1 MWSICTMKR
10 LIRIIILVVFVSAV
24 ILGVRWF
31 LQAEGNQSA
40 SELRIFGN
48 IDIRKADLAFNEQ
61 ERIAQVLVEEGDRV
75 TAGQVLARL
84 QTNRLEAQIREIQ
97 AKIAAQQEVVKR
109 FEAGTRPQE
118 IEQARAEVAA
128 ARARVK
134 NAMKNYERIRETSG
148 AGATSQQA
156 LDNIRAQLDV
166 DQAQLTVKEKALN
179 LALEGP
185 RKEDIAA
192 AKNNL
197 ETLKASLS
205 LLKIRLVDMTLTSP
219 STGVIQNRILEPG
232 EMASPTRPVV
242 TLALTDPK
250 WARAYVPEPD
260 LGRINLNMKAKI
272 LSDSF
277 PDQSFEG
284 WIGFISPVA
293 EFTPKTVETEDLRTK
308 LVYEV
313 RVFVHDS
320 KDLLRLGMPVTVI
333 VDRTASAD
341 VSQEGEVPP
350 QKTAKPI
357 KG

>member
-1 MWSICTMKR
+1 MKR
-10 LIRIIILVVFVSAV
+10 LIRIIILVVLVLTV
-24 ILGVRWF
+24 VLGIRWF
-31 LQAEGNQSA
+31 LKANGNQSA
-40 SELRIFGN
+40 SELRIYGN
-48 IDIRKADLAFNEQ
+48 IDIRKANLAFNEQ
-61 ERIAQVLVEEGDRV
+61 ERIDQVLVEEGDRV
-75 TAGQVLARL
+75 TEGQVLARQ

-128 ARARVK
+128 ARAQVK
-134 NAMKNYERIRETSG
+134 NTMKSYERIRQTSE

-185 RKEDIAA
+185 RKEDVAA

-205 LLKIRLVDMTLTSP
+205 FLKIRLADMTLTSP
-219 STGVIQNRILEPG
+219 SAGVIQNRILEPG
-232 EMASPTRPVV
+232 EMASANRPVV
-242 TLALTDPK
+242 TMALTDPK
-250 WARAYVPEPD
+250 WVRAYVPEPD
-260 LGRINLNMKAKI
+260 LGRINLGMKAEI

-277 PDQSFEG
+277 PNQKFEG

-313 RVFVHDS
+313 RVYVHDS

-333 VDRTASAD
+333 VDRTASAG
-341 VSQEGEVPP
+341 VSKEGEMMP
-350 QKTAKPI
+350 QKTTKPI

>member
-1 MWSICTMKR
+1 MKR
-10 LIRIIILVVFVSAV
+10 FIRIIILVVLVSAV
-24 ILGVRWF
+24 ILGVRWY
-31 LQAEGNQSA
+31 LQAEGDLSA
-40 SELRIFGN
+40 SELRIYGN

-84 QTNRLEAQIREIQ
+84 QTNRLEAQIREIE
-97 AKIAAQQEVVKR
+97 AKIAAQQQVVKR
-109 FEAGTRPQE
+109 LEAGTRPQE

-134 NAMKNYERIRETSG
+134 NAMKSYERIRETSK
-148 AGATSQQA
+148 AGATSRQA
-156 LDNIRAQLDV
+156 LDNIQAQLDV
-166 DQAQLTVKEKALN
+166 EQAQLKVKEKALN
-179 LALEGP
+179 LAIEGP

-197 ETLKASLS
+197 KTLEASLS
-205 LLKIRLVDMTLTSP
+205 LLQIRLTDMALTSP
-219 STGVIQNRILEPG
+219 AAGVIQNRILEPG
-232 EMASPTRPVV
+232 EMASPSRPVV

-250 WARAYVPEPD
+250 WVRAYVPEPY
-260 LGRINLNMKAKI
+260 LGRINLGMKARI

-277 PDQSFEG
+277 PDQTFEG

-320 KDLLRLGMPVTVI
+320 KDMLRLGMPTTVI
-333 VDRTASAD
+333 VERNASAD
-341 VSQEGEVPP
+341 VSQENDVFP
-350 QKTAKPI
+350 QKTANPI

>member
-1 MWSICTMKR
+1 MKR
-10 LIRIIILVVFVSAV
+10 FIRIIILVVLVSAA
-24 ILGVRWF
+24 ILGIRWF

-40 SELRIFGN
+40 SELKIYGN
-48 IDIRKADLAFNEQ
+48 IDIRNADLAFNEQ

-75 TAGQVLARL
+75 IAGQVLARL

-128 ARARVK
+128 AQARVK
-134 NAMKNYERIRETSG
+134 NATKNYERIRETSG

-185 RKEDIAA
+185 RKEDVAA
-192 AKNNL
+192 AKNDL
-197 ETLKASLS
+197 ETLRASLS
-205 LLKIRLVDMTLTSP
+205 LLQIRLSDMALTSP
-219 STGVIQNRILEPG
+219 SAGVIQNRILEPG
-232 EMASPTRPVV
+232 EMASPNRPVV

-250 WARAYVPEPD
+250 WVRAYVPEPD
-260 LGRINLNMKAKI
+260 LGRINLGMKAKV

-277 PDQSFEG
+277 PDQKFEG

-313 RVFVHDS
+313 RIFVHDS
-320 KDLLRLGMPVTVI
+320 KDLLRLGMPTTVI
-333 VDRTASAD
+333 VDLTASSGK
-341 VSQEGEVPP
+341 SQDGGVPV
-350 QKTAKPI
+350 QETAKPV